1 MNQCP
6 ACVPPPPPACRGVN
20 SRGVGVGGSS
30 TVHDYRMCLGGYA
43 AWPPSVRVSHR
54 ALLSHSLTL
63 SLSLSLPAHTPL
75 PFSHSSPSPL
85 ILFLASYISHPLLS
99 FLLHLLHTR
108 RPPRIS
114 SLKTGDGDETLTSR
128 ELDHKKRKKLYHRKS
143 ASSWQEV
150 VSSSSSSFLVL
161 YNFKWFVM
169 HGNVDHDIAL
179 NRNIFFS
186 SFFLTF

>member
-1 MNQCP
+1 MHEPVSCLC
-6 ACVPPPPPACRGVN
+6 APPPPQYVE
-20 SRGVGVGGSS
+20 VS
-30 TVHDYRMCLGGYA
+30 TVEAWVWEALPRFTTIACASA
-43 AWPPSVRVSHR
+43 ATQRGRHLSACHTVRC
-54 ALLSHSLTL
+54 SLT
-63 SLSLSLPAHTPL
+63 LSLSLPAHTPL

-161 YNFKWFVM
+161 YNFK
-169 HGNVDHDIAL
+169 
-179 NRNIFFS
+179 
-186 SFFLTF
+186 